1 MAEDIS
7 RRDAEALK
15 DLRSQEVNITRELID
30 LRDKLVTLSRAD
42 VINLEEVAKIQAQ
55 SLQLEQQRQGVTKQ
69 IVSITGEVLETDQK
83 RAEVQE
89 RSNKNAEEALKA
101 TQDAS
106 KIQSEQLKRDK
117 EREITLKR
125 SKDLQR
131 ELAESYDKVQKTVKN
146 EKQYADELLKIKG
159 QQADVANLIQ
169 FAAQNSTIEGGELL
183 RVTQELVNTSQL
195 VTTNIAERAVAEAA
209 AREGKYTELDISR
222 EMRGISRA
230 EVELEFAKAAGN
242 VETAKLLEREISML
256 QEEVAI
262 KQESNKLNEDL
273 AKKME
278 KVMKTSEK
286 IKGAIEATP
295 IGGLLDGMS
304 SSIEKLPGGSAITKA
319 LGVDQVKESLK
330 KNLGDTMTNVVSG
343 FQQGGMAGMKALG
356 EGAKSFGRALMAGPQ
371 VVIIAMV
378 AAVAGLVSLFNG
390 ADQAVSDIQ
399 KTLGGTKEQAGK
411 TLVAAQGMAQEMG
424 IVGVN
429 TKEVAQGMATVSEL
443 MGGLDVATQ
452 IKAGNKELGQFVKDA
467 TVLSTKFGMSTEEIG
482 NIKALATMTGESMGS
497 LMQKSQGLA
506 KGLMTDKEAMKT
518 LASVPKSVTVA
529 FKGGSEALIKAAQ
542 KAKMLGMDLKKVQDI
557 GDGLLDIES
566 SLAKEM
572 EARVITGK
580 QLNLD
585 TARQFALNGD
595 IAGLQDELLNQAGS
609 LEEFQNM
616 NRLQQKSM
624 ADAMGMTVEDMTEM
638 LTKAQEYRDIG
649 LDSSKISDLQAK
661 NAKELAEIA
670 ANTSNAEQKAY
681 IEKMAKE
688 KEASTMA
695 ENLSDIMTKIQEKI
709 TALIAPL
716 VEVIH
721 GMFDAGDA
729 AQGITG
735 GIDTV
740 ASALTPV
747 FDILS
752 GVGKILWTV
761 IKASFDTILSVVKPI
776 FSALSDIF
784 SSLSSGAETTGGLS
798 AIFDKISSV
807 LGTIFGVVGDVVE
820 IIMTGLISPLKMFYM
835 AIITPI
841 WDAFTGIFDALTK
854 AFEPLMGANETGEE
868 TAGIMDTIKKV
879 FEQLQPIIGLVGTLI
894 GGLIVRPIELFAT
907 LIKGAIQIFSGDFTG
922 AIDTFGKYIFDFF
935 LGIPKMILESI
946 AGAIDAIFGTNIKGA
961 VTGFFDHVQGIFN
974 DIVEYVMNIGS
985 LILDYLMS
993 PFDLVSTVI
1002 DGIVQMFSGDFM
1014 GGLETIGGGIKDFIM
1029 APFDLVSGL
1038 FDNLM
1043 GTIGKITDK
1052 VSGALSIFGI
1062 GGDEAEGE
1070 TEKKAEETKKA
1081 GSASPQKEA
1090 SAGAGAP
1097 AAETKSAGGDQSGKP
1112 AGEAKSQPQMA
1123 TGAVKGMKSPS
1134 VMSDKELEEMGKT
1147 REEYEREWFAP
1158 IGAAATGGIIKKG
1171 GATLVGEQ
1179 GPEIVSLPQGSVVS
1193 NASAT
1198 QQVGAAMNAMGGGA
1212 EGAEATESPEL
1223 LVLQSMDSKLS
1234 AILEPFQ
1241 KLGEAIS
1248 GMVGMFS
1255 GGIGSLAGGMMG
1267 SIGDTIGGLFGSSE
1281 TESASPIEQ
1290 STMTAGS
1297 MQSPGAVGG
1306 ESAGG
1311 GSINLSSLESK
1322 LDTIA
1327 NILNSAANQPTIIK
1341 VGEKVIEEIRSNL
1354 RIKATYTTSTD
1365 NTYGRA

>member
-15 DLRSQEVNITRELID
+15 DLRKQEVDITRELID

-42 VINLEEVAKIQAQ
+42 VINLEEVAAIQSK
-55 SLQLEQQRQGVTKQ
+55 SLELEKQRQGVTKQ
-69 IVSITGEVLETDQK
+69 ITSITGQVLKTDEK
-83 RAEVQE
+83 RAQVQE

-101 TQDAS
+101 TKDAS
-106 KIQSEQLKRDK
+106 KIQADQLKLEK
-117 EREITLKR
+117 ERELTLKR
-125 SKDLQR
+125 AKDTEL
-131 ELAESYDKVQKTVKN
+131 ELANAYDRVQKSVKG
-146 EKQYADELLKIKG
+146 EKQYTDALLKAKEK
-159 QQADVANLIQ
+159 QRDVTSLLQN
-169 FAAQNSTIEGGELL
+169 AAQDQTVEGGELL

-195 VTTNIAERAVAEAA
+195 ITTNIAERAVAEAA
-209 AREGKYTELDISR
+209 AREGKYTELDIER
-222 EMRGISRA
+222 EMRGIARA
-230 EVELEFAKAAGN
+230 NIELEFAKKAGN
-242 VETAKLLEREISML
+242 VETAKILEREIAML

-262 KQESNKLNEDL
+262 KTESNKLNQDL
-273 AKKME
+273 SSNMKKVLE
-278 KVMKTSEK
+278 TSER

-295 IGGLLDGMS
+295 IGGLMDGMS
-304 SSIEKLPGGSAITKA
+304 GAIKSLPGGDAINKA
-319 LGVDQVKESLK
+319 LGVDSVVDNLK
-330 KNLGDTMTNVVSG
+330 QNLGNTLTNVVQG
-343 FQQGGMAGMKALG
+343 FQQGGAAGMQALSA
-356 EGAKSFGRALMAGPQ
+356 GAKSFGAALMAGPQ
-371 VVIIAMV
+371 IVIIAMV
-378 AAVAGLVSLFNG
+378 AAVAGLVKLFNG

-399 KTLGGTKEQAGK
+399 KTLGGTKEQAVG
-411 TLVAAQGMAQEMG
+411 TLKAAQGMSQEMG

-443 MGGLDVATQ
+443 MGGLDVASQ

-542 KAKMLGMDLKKVQDI
+542 KAKMLGMDLKKVQEI

-585 TARQFALNGD
+585 AARQFALNGD

-609 LEEFQNM
+609 LSEFQDM

-624 ADAMGMTVEDMTEM
+624 ADAMGMSVDEMTEM
-638 LTKAQEYRDIG
+638 LTKAQELRDVG
-649 LDSSKISDLQAK
+649 LDSSKIEDLQKK
-661 NAKELAEIA
+661 NAKELADIA
-670 ANTSNAEQKAY
+670 ANTSNAEKKAY
-681 IEKMAKE
+681 IEKMAKD

-709 TALIAPL
+709 TALVAPL

-721 GMFDAGDA
+721 SMFDAGDA

-735 GIDTV
+735 GIDTI

-752 GVGKILWTV
+752 GVGKILFQV
-761 IKASFDTILSVVKPI
+761 IKYNFDLILAVVGPI
-776 FSALSDIF
+776 FNAVKDIF

-798 AIFDKISSV
+798 AIFEKISSV
-807 LGTIFGVVGDVVE
+807 LGTIFGVITQVASILV
-820 IIMTGLISPLKMFYM
+820 TALIEPAKMLLM
-835 AIITPI
+835 GIITPL
-841 WDAFTGIFDALTK
+841 WEAFSGIFDAISK
-854 AFEPLMGANETGEE
+854 AFEPLSGAQETGEQ

-879 FEQLQPIIGLVGTLI
+879 FDALTPVIAFIGELLAKTIIRPIQLFADLI
-894 GGLIVRPIELFAT
+894 GFVVKLFT
-907 LIKGAIQIFSGDFTG
+907 GDFEG
-922 AIDTFGKYIFDFF
+922 AVSSLGDMLMEQF
-935 LGIPKMILESI
+935 LGIPKMIIESL
-946 AGAIDAIFGTNIKGA
+946 AGVIDAIFGTNLTAGVSK
-961 VTGFFDHVQGIFN
+961 FFDFVKGIFD
-974 DIVEYVMNIGS
+974 DIAAYVLNIGG

-1062 GGDEAEGE
+1062 GGDEAEEE

-1081 GSASPQKEA
+1081 GSASSQKSATAGAAA
-1090 SAGAGAP
+1090 SAS
-1097 AAETKSAGGDQSGKP
+1097 ETKSAGADQSGKP
-1112 AGEAKSQPQMA
+1112 AGEAQAKPAMA
-1123 TGAVKGMKSPS
+1123 MGAVKGLKPPS
-1134 VMSDKELEEMGKT
+1134 VISDAELKDMGRT
-1147 REEYEREWFAP
+1147 REQYAKEWSEP
-1158 IGAAATGGIIKKG
+1158 IPGAATGGIIKKG

-1179 GPEIVSLPQGSVVS
+1179 GPEVVSLPQGSVVS

-1198 QQVGAAMNAMGGGA
+1198 QQVGAAMSAMGAGA

-1234 AILEPFQ
+1234 AILEPIQ
-1241 KLGEAIS
+1241 KVGEAIS
-1248 GMVGMFS
+1248 GVAGMLS
-1255 GGIGSLAGGMMG
+1255 GGIGSMAGGVVS
-1267 SIGDTIGGLFGSSE
+1267 SIGDTISGLFGSSE
-1281 TESASPIEQ
+1281 TETASPIEQ
-1290 STMTAGS
+1290 STMGAGS
-1297 MQSPGAVGG
+1297 MQSDST
-1306 ESAGG
+1306 SAGG
-1311 GSINLSSLESK
+1311 AGGGATINLSSLESK

-1341 VGEKVIEEIRSNL
+1341 IGERAVEEIRNNL
-1354 RIKATYTTSTD
+1354 RVKATYTTATD
-1365 NTYGRA
+1365 NNYGRI